1 MTRVKEIYVNFLF
14 QDRIRSYMTRVK
26 EIQEKE
32 KAPKIDQGAAKRF
45 VRSALWQQAH
55 SQTPQQKKGGRSAHT
70 LDSRK
75 YRPLFINY
83 KFPWLMVANISRK

>member
-1 MTRVKEIYVNFLF
+1 MTREEKIFVNFLF

-55 SQTPQQKKGGRSAHT
+55 SQTPQQKKGGRSTHT
-70 LDSRK
+70 VNSRK
-75 YRPLFINY
+75 YRPPFY
-83 KFPWLMVANISRK
+83 